1 MKRASVLVYVTV
13 MFVAFGTAQPSLD
26 FLSREKISSIAILP
40 PIGQSAPDSARQA
53 AVDMLATK
61 LGFTAAGVRIARP
74 DVFLKELQAKGGLT
88 DYTNLVTL
96 FSQSGLA
103 DPESVKR
110 LAKMSQADALLL
122 VNVLDYD
129 EEKGSWWYGKGGK
142 NVCRIQYTLF
152 GAATGEKLWQTLEF
166 RQHDSK
172 VSTNP
177 YPMEHVIGD
186 VTDKAVSALLLGRQD
201 IDLRQKTLK

>member
-1 MKRASVLVYVTV
+1 MKRASAPIYITL
-13 MFVAFGTAQPSLD
+13 MLIAFGTAQQSLD
-26 FLSREKISSIAILP
+26 FMGREKVSSISILP

-53 AVDMLATK
+53 AVDVLARKLGLAT
-61 LGFTAAGVRIARP
+61 AGLRIVSP
-74 DVFLKELQAKGGLT
+74 DAFLRELQAKGGLT

-103 DPESVKR
+103 DRESVRR
-110 LAKMSQADALLL
+110 LAKTSEADALLL

-129 EEKGSWWYGKGGK
+129 EQKGSWWYGKGGK

-152 GAATGEKLWQTLEF
+152 QAATGDKLWQTLEF

-177 YPMEHVIGD
+177 YPMERVIGD
-186 VTDKAVSALLLGRQD
+186 VTDKAISALLVGRQD
-201 IDLRQKTLK
+201 TDVRQK

>member
-1 MKRASVLVYVTV
+1 
-13 MFVAFGTAQPSLD
+13 
-26 FLSREKISSIAILP
+26 
-40 PIGQSAPDSARQA
+40 
-53 AVDMLATK
+53 MLATK
-61 LGFTAAGVRIARP
+61 LGLAVAGLRIARP

-110 LAKMSQADALLL
+110 LAKISEADALLL

-129 EEKGSWWYGKGGK
+129 EQKGSWWYGKGGK

-152 GAATGEKLWQTLEF
+152 RAATGEKLWQTLEF

-186 VTDKAVSALLLGRQD
+186 VTDKAVSALLVGRQD
-201 IDLRQKTLK
+201 IDVRQKTVK